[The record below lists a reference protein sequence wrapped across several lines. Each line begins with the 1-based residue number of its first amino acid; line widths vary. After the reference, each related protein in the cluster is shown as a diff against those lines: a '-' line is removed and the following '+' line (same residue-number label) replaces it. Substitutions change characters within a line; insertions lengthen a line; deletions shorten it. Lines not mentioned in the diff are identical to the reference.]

1 MKIKTM
7 DKERN
12 TRPTVDEMFA
22 AYERQQEAVEELAA
36 RIESRGGLRLRRY
49 TRRQRR
55 MVTNIV
61 LSVVSLAAFG
71 GCLVG
76 LAAFGGDGIDRMSF
90 VLAAVV
96 SAVCF
101 VACTVLAV
109 RNRRI
114 RLLPM
119 AEVYRRVERQEA
131 LDMVIHR
138 LSVTGVAMALFLLV
152 MPVYASRSYYGQHDR
167 TSEVEKI
174 DCMFKTR
181 MI

>member
-1 MKIKTM
+1 M

-49 TRRQRR
+49 TRR

-114 RLLPM
+114 RPLPM

-131 LDMVIHR
+131 LNMVIHR